1 MIRKNKKIIIV
12 AGDPNSINSEI
23 IYKSWKKLNK
33 NVRQNLFI
41 IGNYELL
48 KRQLKILN
56 YHVKIKVIKNFNDF
70 FSSDVLNVIDVDL
83 KFSNPFKVTKKE
95 ASKYILDSLDLAHN
109 LSLKGNILG
118 MINCPI
124 SKNLLNKEKTGVTEL
139 LSEKCKI
146 KKDTEVMMIK
156 SDNFSV
162 CPITTHI
169 DLKDV
174 SKNIKTKKI
183 ILKVKTINIYFN
195 KILKKK
201 PRIGVLG
208 LNPHNAELR
217 NKSEEVLEIIPAIK
231 TLKKLGLNI
240 NGPLITDTI
249 FVKDYRN
256 FDVIVG
262 MYHDQVLTTFKSIFK
277 FNAINLTLGLKY
289 LRVSPDHGVALDI
302 IKKNKASCKSLLECV
317 KFINKFGK

>member
-12 AGDPNSINSEI
+12 AGDPNSVNSEI
-23 IYKSWKKLNK
+23 IYKSWKKLSK

-41 IGNYELL
+41 IANYELF
-48 KRQLKILN
+48 KKQLKILN
-56 YHVKIKVIKNFNDF
+56 YRVEIKIIKNFDD
-70 FSSDVLNVIDVDL
+70 FSSNVLNIIDVDL
-83 KFSNPFKVTKKE
+83 TFSDPFKVKNKE
-95 ASKYILDSLDLAHN
+95 ASKYVLDCLHLAHN
-109 LSLKGNILG
+109 LSLNKNILG

-124 SKNLLNKEKTGVTEL
+124 SKNLLKKDKIGVTEL
-139 LSEKCKI
+139 LSKKCKI
-146 KKDTEVMMIK
+146 KKNSEVMMIR

-162 CPITTHI
+162 CPITTHM

-174 SKNIKTKKI
+174 SKNIKSKKI
-183 ILKVKTINIYFN
+183 ILKVKTINKYFI
-195 KILKKK
+195 KIFKKK
-201 PRIGVLG
+201 PIIGVLG

-217 NKSEEVLEIIPAIK
+217 NKSEEVIEIIPAIR

-240 NGPLITDTI
+240 KGPLVTDTI
-249 FVKDYRN
+249 FVKDYKN

-262 MYHDQVLTTFKSIFK
+262 MYHDQVLTAFKSIFK
-277 FNAINLTLGLKY
+277 FDAINLTLGLKY

-302 IKKNKASCKSLLECV
+302 VKKKKASYESLLECV